1 MFKINR
7 HFDENSPRIR
17 KLNLLERL
25 CELKYRATG
34 RTTRLVDEYVQNLY
48 SKPNEWIGITDH
60 FWNYKTGKT
69 DTGANY
75 CIFNKLMHRLS
86 DEHPGDKFDYR
97 KNGNHMEVRLVSSV
111 SGEYINEEI
120 KRLEK
125 ELMELKTKE

>member
-1 MFKINR
+1 MNR
-7 HFDENSPRIR
+7 PFDENSPRIR
-17 KLNLLERL
+17 ELNLLERL

-97 KNGNHMEVRLVSSV
+97 KNDNHMEVRLVSSV

>member
-7 HFDENSPRIR
+7 HYENSPRIR
-17 KLNLLERL
+17 ELNLLERL
-25 CELKYRATG
+25 FELKYRATG

-60 FWNYKTGKT
+60 FCNYKTGKT

-86 DEHPGDKFDYR
+86 DEHPGDKFYYR

-111 SGEYINEEI
+111 TGEYINEEI